1 MAFRPLPR
9 LGCFG
14 ALVFAFVFVLLVTAA
29 LAPWAFHIGGRWTP
43 GFWQGVG
50 TLRTNSGDAYPLYIY
65 FYPNF
70 RSMSRLRLNGQRP
83 TSGLRGTG
91 WLCSAQGEKQLLDLS
106 GTIYGT
112 YLNTD
117 GNQMGI
123 RLLDFRRP
131 FRINPQN
138 RRFFDLYGRW
148 HGPELVLEDTGGWER
163 SFHPDPHNAK
173 ERAKVTFTWG
183 SYWEF
188 KKLCDTTAIP
198 EKARIP
204 PPRD

>member
-1 MAFRPLPR
+1 MAFRPLR

-14 ALVFAFVFVLLVTAA
+14 ALVFGVVVVLLVTAL
-29 LAPWAFHIGGRWTP
+29 LAPWAFHIGERWTP

-50 TLRTNSGDAYPLYIY
+50 TLRTESGDAYPLYIY

-70 RSMSRLRLNGQRP
+70 RSMTRLRLNGQRP

-91 WLCSAQGEKQLLDLS
+91 WLCSAQGESQLLDLS
-106 GTIYGT
+106 GDIYGT

-117 GNQMGI
+117 GNQTAF
-123 RLLDFRRP
+123 RLLDYRHS
-131 FRINPQN
+131 FRINPQ
-138 RRFFDLYGRW
+138 RRRYFDLTGRW
-148 HGPELVLEDTGGWER
+148 HGPELAMQDDGGWER
-163 SFHPDPHNAK
+163 GFHSDPHNPK

-183 SYWEF
+183 SYGDF
-188 KKLCDTTAIP
+188 KKLCAAAAIP

-204 PPRD
+204 PPRN